1 MKIVLKMWIWIESC
15 LKRVNFIQ
23 LHLFFISS
31 DFRKEML
38 LDIDVSKKKIEIII
52 SVSFLSNY
60 MFACFSTCVALCFR
74 NVSITPSIFF
84 IVQTGSCSLF
94 LNYQS
99 LSTKLKQRIT
109 F

>member
-74 NVSITPSIFF
+74 NVSITPSIF
-84 IVQTGSCSLF
+84 
-94 LNYQS
+94 
-99 LSTKLKQRIT
+99 LSFRQGAVVY